1 MKNILIVY
9 KNEWILNAVY
19 ETSDRIRGKVTDQTL
34 FEERAIKRVGE
45 YLLQNKENRRNKRYI
60 IRIINEVAKSVV
72 ERNKNEQYTLLTE
85 LIYTNED
92 GEEVEFEPVD
102 VLADVESEV
111 LKKETIDLLAKGDR
125 RKLKVLESWA
135 VGNKNDKQISRTLAS
150 TFGGNPE
157 SHRKYIQRFRK
168 DCHNILATAI

>member
-72 ERNKNEQYTLLTE
+72 ERNKNEQSTLLTE

-125 RKLKVLESWA
+125 RKKLIVECWSN
-135 VGNKNDKQISRTLAS
+135 GNDNASQISRVLAHS
-150 TFGGNPE
+150 FGGNTE
-157 SHRKYIQRFRK
+157 SHRKFVQRFQKLCREE
-168 DCHNILATAI
+168 LSTAI